1 MEWLAALAANKHV
14 HSMAD
19 TTYVRT
25 NSSYADSDLDTA
37 GTDTTARWVWP
48 AIIAL
53 AVIGLI
59 AWAFA
64 QGNTRVNTGS
74 GLTPAPA
81 VTQPL

>member
-1 MEWLAALAANKHV
+1 
-14 HSMAD
+14 MAD

-25 NSSYADSDLDTA
+25 NSYSDSDIDRAERSDNT
-37 GTDTTARWVWP
+37 RWVWP

-64 QGNTRVNTGS
+64 QGANPANTTPNIVPNTVS
-74 GLTPAPA
+74 
-81 VTQPL
+81 QPL